1 MRWEGEKME
10 YMNLYK
16 LFKQENSEGQLFFL
30 TKEKENLIDETDGM
44 HVAFGMV
51 VVPYILENIKKNNLS
66 EVTNAFAFFEKMS
79 LSADVKISEVLD
91 FSIIE
96 KIADEGQEVLD
107 QCKKFMGPNTLR
119 HCEEVEKYF
128 I

>member
-1 MRWEGEKME
+1 ME

-16 LFKQENSEGQLFFL
+16 SFKQENSEGQLFFE

-51 VVPYILENIKKNNLS
+51 VVPYILEIIKNGKES
-66 EVTNAFAFFEKMS
+66 EITKAFAFLEKMA
-79 LSADVKISEVLD
+79 LSEEVKICEVLD
-91 FSIIE
+91 FTVIE
-96 KIADEGQEVLD
+96 KIADQGHEILN
-107 QCKKFMGPNTLR
+107 QCKNYMGLNTLK

-128 I
+128 M